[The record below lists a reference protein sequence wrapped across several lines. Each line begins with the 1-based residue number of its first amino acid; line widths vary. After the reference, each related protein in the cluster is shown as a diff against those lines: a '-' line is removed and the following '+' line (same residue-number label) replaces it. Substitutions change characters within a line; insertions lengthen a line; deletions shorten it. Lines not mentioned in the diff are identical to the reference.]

1 MMRGNGAPMS
11 MRSTSMGFSAGPAG
25 VNSYKPSPRAG
36 SPRFSANHMSML
48 SNESM
53 VKESAL
59 FNHNL

>member
-1 MMRGNGAPMS
+1 
-11 MRSTSMGFSAGPAG
+11 MGFSAGPAG